1 MLSELLLLPDG
12 TITSFMV
19 QPGQGWAQI
28 PAVCHRGGLT
38 DGPCCGRVIR
48 SVQQQGVMHMGDVRV
63 RNLDDE
69 VVLVLKDRARRK
81 GVSLEAELR
90 EVLSAEALR
99 PRREWF
105 QRLQEMHEDMRREFG
120 VLPDSTPGIRAWR
133 DGLE

>member
-1 MLSELLLLPDG
+1 
-12 TITSFMV
+12 
-19 QPGQGWAQI
+19 
-28 PAVCHRGGLT
+28 
-38 DGPCCGRVIR
+38 
-48 SVQQQGVMHMGDVRV
+48 MHMGDVRV

-105 QRLQEMHEDMRREFG
+105 QRLKEMHEDMRREFG